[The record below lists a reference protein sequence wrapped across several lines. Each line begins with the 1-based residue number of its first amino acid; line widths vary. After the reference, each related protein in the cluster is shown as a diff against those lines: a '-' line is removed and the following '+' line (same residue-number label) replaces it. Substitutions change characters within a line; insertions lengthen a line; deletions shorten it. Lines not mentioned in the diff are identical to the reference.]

1 MEQRLSRI
9 LDPLFKIY
17 IYIRSVHKTR
27 SPAKLAGP
35 ARTRTATTWTD
46 HSDGRWQVA
55 THRTRSLRVGR
66 RVSSPKTRATRPTI
80 KATKSGEIESFSVED
95 LLEIHQIRQ
104 DLIKIYSRFTRSSQI
119 SARSRPIW
127 RNIGNGC
134 EISKPT
140 TKSNRTDT
148 NLKPDRPKPSDLTIK
163 TSRFRFQFLPT
174 RKSQVGSESGL
185 NPIRGHP

>member
-1 MEQRLSRI
+1 MEQKLSRI
-9 LDPLFKIY
+9 LDPLFEIYIY
-17 IYIRSVHKTR
+17 IYIRSVHRTR

-35 ARTRTATTWTD
+35 AWTRTTTTWTD
-46 HSDGRWQVA
+46 HSDGRRQVA
-55 THRTRSLRVGR
+55 THRIRSLRVGR
-66 RVSSPKTRATRPTI
+66 QVSSPKTRATRPTI
-80 KATKSGEIESFSVED
+80 KATKSGEIESFSDED

-140 TKSNRTDT
+140 TKSKTEPTPTWNPTDP
-148 NLKPDRPKPSDLTIK
+148 NQVIWQLKRVGFGFDFYPLEK
-163 TSRFRFQFLPT
+163 
-174 RKSQVGSESGL
+174 VGSGPSQA
-185 NPIRGHP
+185 